1 MYAAA
6 KLLRLTGS
14 LLVAAFA
21 LLAMVPGRAE
31 AQTQIVHSRNEGV
44 AACLGATATA
54 NINSA
59 IQQKAG
65 DDAINQ
71 VTQEGH
77 CFNVPPDVGISVV
90 KTIHV
95 DGPNGGT
102 DQVLGEVK
110 LQNGTRS
117 RFYMNAQ
124 DIDPNPPANPSDY
137 ADPRPAAPADFGV
150 APFDPSK
157 IPPPSQ

>member
-1 MYAAA
+1 MHRAAR
-6 KLLRLTGS
+6 LLRLAGS
-14 LLVAAFA
+14 VLVAVFA
-21 LLAMVPGRAE
+21 LLMMAPGPTQ
-31 AQTQIVHSRNEGV
+31 AQTQIVHSKNEGV

-65 DDAINQ
+65 DDAINEVSQ
-71 VTQEGH
+71 QGH
-77 CFNVPPDVGISVV
+77 CFNVSPDVGISVV

-102 DQVLGEVK
+102 DQVLGEVT
-110 LQNGTRS
+110 LQDGSRS
-117 RFYMNAQ
+117 RFYMNQQ
-124 DIDPNPPANPSDY
+124 DIDPNPPTNPADYANP
-137 ADPRPAAPADFGV
+137 RPPAPADFGV

-157 IPPPSQ
+157 IPPPAQ

>member
-6 KLLRLTGS
+6 KLSRLAAS
-14 LLVAAFA
+14 LLAVA
-21 LLAMVPGRAE
+21 LLLLAVAPGLAE

-65 DDAINQ
+65 DDAIGQ
-71 VTQEGH
+71 VAQEGH
-77 CFNVPPDVGISVV
+77 CFNVSPDVGIKVV

-110 LQNGTRS
+110 LQDGSLS

-124 DIDPNPPANPSDY
+124 DIDPTPSTNAADY
-137 ADPRPAAPADFGV
+137 ADPRPAAPADFGA

-157 IPPPSQ
+157 IPPPAQ